1 MGNKK
6 NAVRLTVFIMLLI
19 HLVGYSMITAHAIN
33 QLNERAVVNA
43 NQLSDRVSN
52 MIENV
57 VVTFD
62 DKLSQNMTNCIEFLP
77 QAQLVTLANPYV
89 RSITL
94 SDLNSIYCSTVTG
107 TKVISL
113 PRNDSAQKELEL
125 FYLPHSP
132 LVKSTDVV
140 IIRLFLK
147 ATTSYISF
155 GIDTPHFYDLLRT
168 EFEFFHPELVIG
180 NYLFSEQS
188 KPVQFDDNEV
198 AAQALEQVNEV
209 SNPYLHIHYRV
220 AVADYWHYTVKNYAY
235 AFLLLELASILA
247 GLVCYHFASRFEWLT
262 LAISKALRQHHF
274 KPYWQPI
281 FDEQERLAGF
291 EVLARWHHPKKGMI
305 PPDMFIHCAE
315 KSGQIDALF
324 HSLVTETI
332 RAIAPHKASL
342 PDSFH
347 ISFNVSAP
355 QLITSGLMADCQLL
369 LGVLAGSNAVLVLE
383 LTERV
388 EIPQEPR
395 YLETIAKL
403 KALGIQIALDD
414 FGMGHSSLR
423 YLKNIDIDYLKIDK
437 NFVDMILEGS
447 LEHHILDNVLD
458 LAQRIGVPSVAEG
471 VESECQVAYLMKHN
485 VNYFQ
490 GYYFSRP
497 IPAEEF
503 VAKFLVTKKS
513 DADSSLVPLM
523 SDV

>member
-1 MGNKK
+1 MYGLKRALLMGNKK
-6 NAVRLTVFIMLLI
+6 KVVSFTICIMLLI
-19 HLVGYSMITAHAIN
+19 HLVGYSMIAAHAIN

-43 NQLSDRVSN
+43 NKLSDRVSN
-52 MIENV
+52 IIENV
-57 VVTFD
+57 VVAFD
-62 DKLSQNMTNCIEFLP
+62 DKLLQNITNCVEFLP
-77 QAQLVTLANPYV
+77 EAQLVTLANPYV

-113 PRNDSAQKELEL
+113 SRNDSAKKELEL

-132 LVKSTDVV
+132 VVTSTDVV

-188 KPVQFDDNEV
+188 KPVPFNNEKVTNQF
-198 AAQALEQVNEV
+198 LEQVKEV
-209 SNPYLHIHYRV
+209 ANPYVYIHYRV
-220 AVADYWHYTVKNYAY
+220 SAADYWHYTVKNYAY
-235 AFLLLELASILA
+235 GFFFLEFVSLLV
-247 GLVCYHFASRFEWLT
+247 GLVCYHFASRFDWLT

-305 PPDMFIHCAE
+305 PPDVFIHCAE
-315 KSGQIDALF
+315 KSGQIDAIF
-324 HSLVTETI
+324 HSLVTDTI
-332 RAIAPHKASL
+332 DAIALHKASL
-342 PDSFH
+342 PSGFH
-347 ISFNVSAP
+347 LSFNVSAP
-355 QLITSGLMADCQLL
+355 QLITSGLMADCQMLL
-369 LGVLAGSNAVLVLE
+369 DALADSNAVLVLE

-395 YLETIAKL
+395 YLETITEL
-403 KALGIQIALDD
+403 KALGILIALDD

-471 VESECQVAYLMKHN
+471 VESECQVTYLMKHN

-503 VAKFLVTKKS
+503 VAKFLVAKK
-513 DADSSLVPLM
+513 
-523 SDV
+523 